1 MKWSHRA
8 GRSFEWLQRV
18 GRQVAP
24 VRILV
29 FVGLLAAVWLPV
41 YGILVVIIED
51 ANTLS
56 IAVMAVLFVDF
67 VLLLQGWNRWVYGC
81 DRSWLRYGLQ
91 WNKRNGQGLLLG
103 GGIGLLCLLLLFGV
117 QWSLGW
123 VEWTPWRF
131 PDLLP
136 RLTIGMSGL
145 LVALGVGLGEELVF
159 RGWLL
164 DELERDYSPS
174 TALWVS
180 SVLFAILHFI
190 RPLSEIIRTFPQFPG
205 LVMLG
210 LLLVWAKR
218 SRHGQLGISIG
229 LHGGLV
235 WGYYWV
241 NVGQLVQ
248 YQPGVPEWWSGIDRN
263 PLAGLLSLGFLTI
276 LTLWFRH
283 RAIVAI
289 RD

>member
-1 MKWSHRA
+1 M
-8 GRSFEWLQRV
+8 RV
-18 GRQVAP
+18 LA
-24 VRILV
+24 
-29 FVGLLAAVWLPV
+29 FVGGLAALWLPL
-41 YGILVVIIED
+41 YGLFTALIDD

-56 IAVMAVLFVDF
+56 IVVMAVLFVEF
-67 VLLLQGWNRWVYGC
+67 LLLLKGWNRWVYGC
-81 DRSWLRYGLQ
+81 DRPWSRYGLQ
-91 WNKRNGQGLLLG
+91 WNWRNGRGLLLG
-103 GGIGLLCLLLLFGV
+103 YCIGSFCLLLLFLV
-117 QWSLGW
+117 QQRLGW
-123 VEWTPWRF
+123 IEWTSWRYLNLV
-131 PDLLP
+131 PQLK
-136 RLTIGMSGL
+136 IGISGL
-145 LVALGVGLGEELVF
+145 LVALGVGLGEEIVF

-164 DELERDYSPS
+164 DELERDYSAS
-174 TALWVS
+174 TALRVS
-180 SVLFAILHFI
+180 SILFAVLHFI

-210 LLLVWAKR
+210 LVLVWAKR
-218 SRHGQLGISIG
+218 SHRGQLGIAIG
-229 LHGGLV
+229 LHAGLV

-276 LTLWFRH
+276 LALWFRH